1 MSQNEHVVND
11 TSQTTRDMDD
21 GKCLCDKKQCMLGIA
36 SIAIGVGGFALA
48 SLL

>member
-1 MSQNEHVVND
+1 MPQNEHITND
-11 TSQTTRDMDD
+11 TSQTMLDADES
-21 GKCLCDKKQCMLGIA
+21 KCLCDKKQCILGIA